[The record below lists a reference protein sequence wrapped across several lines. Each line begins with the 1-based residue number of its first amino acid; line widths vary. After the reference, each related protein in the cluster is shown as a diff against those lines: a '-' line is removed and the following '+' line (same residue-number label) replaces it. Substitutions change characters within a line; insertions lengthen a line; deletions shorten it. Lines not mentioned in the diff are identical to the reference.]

1 MDGYAGA
8 PNVLAG
14 KVFDANVLTKVM
26 QKILVDKTP
35 VAEAVAWGQKEI
47 EALAKGS

>member
-1 MDGYAGA
+1 
-8 PNVLAG
+8 
-14 KVFDANVLTKVM
+14 M
-26 QKILVDKTP
+26 QKVLVDKTP